1 MNVTVNHDASGVMYF
16 SPDQVTI
23 PSGNSTVSVTM
34 VPPSGAGWTITS
46 VSSDP
51 SATWSSNTA
60 LLPEG
65 EYRISIEASPSSQNG
80 TSNLL
85 ITVGV

>member
-1 MNVTVNHDASGVMYF
+1 MNVTVDHDSSGVMF
-16 SPDQVTI
+16 FNPGQVTI

-34 VPPSGAGWTITS
+34 VPPSGASWTITS

-51 SATWSSNTA
+51 SASWSSNTA

-65 EYRISIEASPSSQNG
+65 EYRITIEASESSASG
-80 TSNLL
+80 GSNLL
-85 ITVGV
+85 VTVGV